1 MLVNPMEG
9 GYGMKRNLWFVL
21 GIFVLS
27 TPGLVS
33 GAHWQVDTDHSSFQ
47 FKVRHMTVSS
57 VRGDF
62 GKLVQGVIYFDPQDV
77 ASTKAQVVL
86 DAASVSTNHAKR
98 DEHLRGPDFFDV
110 SKYPTITFV
119 SKQVT
124 KVGPDTLRAM
134 GDLTLRGVTREV
146 VLDIQGPAPEVK
158 DPSGNLRR
166 GLTATGKINRKD
178 FGMTWNRALDTGG
191 MVIGDEVEISV
202 EIEMVRK

>member
-1 MLVNPMEG
+1 
-9 GYGMKRNLWFVL
+9 
-21 GIFVLS
+21 
-27 TPGLVS
+27 
-33 GAHWQVDTDHSSFQ
+33 
-47 FKVRHMTVSS
+47 MTVSS

-62 GKLVQGVIYFDPQDV
+62 GKLIQGIVYFDPQDV
-77 ASTKAQVVL
+77 TSTKAQVVL

-124 KVGPDTLRAM
+124 KVGPDTLRAT
-134 GDLTLRGVTREV
+134 GDLTLHGVTREV

-158 DPSGNLRR
+158 DPSGNFRR
-166 GLTATGKINRKD
+166 GLTATGRINRKD

-191 MVIGDEVEISV
+191 MVIGEEVEISV
-202 EIEMVRK
+202 EIEMTRR